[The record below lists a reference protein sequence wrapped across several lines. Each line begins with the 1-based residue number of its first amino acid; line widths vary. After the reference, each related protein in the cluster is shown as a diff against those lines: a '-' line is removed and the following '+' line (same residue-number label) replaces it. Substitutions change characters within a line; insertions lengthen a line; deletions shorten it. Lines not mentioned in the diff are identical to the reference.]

1 MALIFFRSSIKE
13 EKEEDEEEEE
23 KEEEEQPKRG
33 QASYKDVHYFFPR
46 TVLKT
51 R

>member
-23 KEEEEQPKRG
+23 EKEEEEQPKRG
-33 QASYKDVHYFFPR
+33 YARSKDVHYFFPR
-46 TVLKT
+46 TV
-51 R
+51 